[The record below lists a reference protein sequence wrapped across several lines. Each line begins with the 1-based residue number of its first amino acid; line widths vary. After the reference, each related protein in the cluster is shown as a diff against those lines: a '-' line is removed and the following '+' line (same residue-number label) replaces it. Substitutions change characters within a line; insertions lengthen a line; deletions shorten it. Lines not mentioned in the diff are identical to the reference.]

1 MVRGEG
7 RQVLKSSNSYFT
19 GTQKIDF
26 LNKEFSI
33 EKCGLENV
41 C

>member
-7 RQVLKSSNSYFT
+7 RQVLKSSNSYF
-19 GTQKIDF
+19 TQKIDF